1 MDFKPDSR
9 AVSRRRTEKARW
21 MKDSARTKNSR
32 QLKEKHDRQMQKLKE
47 EHDRQI
53 EKLLEIQKRGLKEDR
68 RSMES
73 EIV

>member
-1 MDFKPDSR
+1 
-9 AVSRRRTEKARW
+9 

-53 EKLLEIQKRGLKEDR
+53 EKLLEIQKRGLKEDG